1 MKSSLVMT
9 VSFTS
14 NWHITVWLHYM
25 DIFYIFPPA
34 VCRCKDGGRGGM
46 ARREDRESVG
56 VDSGVAGF
64 TDERMVGGSEMG
76 LNTES

>member
-1 MKSSLVMT
+1 
-9 VSFTS
+9 
-14 NWHITVWLHYM
+14 
-25 DIFYIFPPA
+25 
-34 VCRCKDGGRGGM
+34 M

-76 LNTES
+76 LNT